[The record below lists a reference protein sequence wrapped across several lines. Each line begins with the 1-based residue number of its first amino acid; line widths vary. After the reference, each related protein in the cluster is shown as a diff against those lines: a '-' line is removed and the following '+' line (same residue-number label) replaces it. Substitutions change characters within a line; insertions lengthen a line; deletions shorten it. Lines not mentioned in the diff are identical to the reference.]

1 MTVTFTFNNMLLAI
15 AVAAIVIGVVDLVA
29 TLKKLSA
36 LITALMPVVLELRET
51 VRRSNELLARAENVI
66 LESEETIRETKMAVS
81 RIRGAIDSTSTLVE
95 DAVSIFRARVHDANA
110 SGRLFPHITGF
121 SSAGQDNAENERN
134 R

>member
-15 AVAAIVIGVVDLVA
+15 AVAAIVIGVVYLVA

-95 DAVSIFRARVHDANA
+95 DAVSIFRPVSMIANA
-110 SGRLFPHITGF
+110 FRGGYSLIERLFSRGE
-121 SSAGQDNAENERN
+121 DNAENEEE
-134 R
+134 